1 MRTIIAFL
9 LFPVLMPAQQTKG
22 IVRDSVTGKPIP
34 YVSIWLEGEDNSAMA
49 DSLGQYAIRTT
60 NANKTLVF
68 SATGYEPK
76 KVKLPETRGL
86 KLKPLPFPPDSA
98 IAMPAKDRTLGDDF
112 NIRNGDLTYG
122 SHGKPWM
129 LARKFTKPADLEGMP
144 LLKKLRLY
152 TDCHNNNM
160 KLSLRFF
167 EVGTDGKPG
176 KELTNKLVIFR
187 VDRGREN
194 TIIDL
199 LPYGIRFPENGL
211 FVAISW
217 LIIDQNVKKWYDRR
231 PMQFRDYD
239 PGIGAMPS
247 EDNSTWQYMLGQW
260 KPVGKFPDDYGMRAY
275 RNKFPEIA
283 MQLTVSN

>member
-1 MRTIIAFL
+1 MKTIIAFI
-9 LFPVLMPAQQTKG
+9 LFPALMLAQHTKG
-22 IVRDSVTGKPIP
+22 IVKDSLTGKPIP
-34 YVSIWLEGEDNSAMA
+34 YANIWLEDEDNSAMA

-68 SATGYEPK
+68 SAAGYEPK

-86 KLKPLPFPPDSA
+86 KLKPLQFPPDSA
-98 IAMPAKDRTLGDDF
+98 MAKPMKDRTLGDDF
-112 NIRNGDLTYG
+112 NVRNSDLTFG

-129 LARKFTKPADLEGMP
+129 LARKFAKPADMEGLP

-176 KELTNKLVIFR
+176 RELASKLVIFR

-194 TIIDL
+194 TEIDL
-199 LPYGIRFPENGL
+199 LRYGIRFPENGL
-211 FVAISW
+211 FVAVSW
-217 LIIDQNVKKWYDRR
+217 MIIDQNVKKWYDKR
-231 PMQFRDYD
+231 PMQFKDYD

-247 EDNSTWQYMLGQW
+247 DANSTYQYTLGQW
-260 KPVGKFPDDYGMRAY
+260 KPVEKFPDDYDMRAY
-275 RNKFPEIA
+275 RNKFPELA
-283 MQLTVSN
+283 MQLTLSN